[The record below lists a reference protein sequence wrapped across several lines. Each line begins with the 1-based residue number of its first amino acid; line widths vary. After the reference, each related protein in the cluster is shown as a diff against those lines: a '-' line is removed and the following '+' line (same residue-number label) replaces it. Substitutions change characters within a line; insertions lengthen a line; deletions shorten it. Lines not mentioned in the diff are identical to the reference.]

1 MKIEHEIVCTCDL
14 DKDTIVSY
22 AAIHNGLTLEMVDSY
37 ENYPPREEM
46 ANYLLKLNIGYDF
59 KKQKAYDWHKL
70 ARKKAKE
77 IEKYYLATIISKQV
91 GDITKVVE
99 LPKADL
105 WTYSFPCADISN
117 AGLQKGFSKDSGTRS
132 GTLWEVERLLNVA
145 KAKGDLP
152 RCLLME
158 NVKALVQKS
167 FMPEFSKW
175 LQVLNELGY
184 KTYWQV
190 LNAKD
195 YGVPQNRERV
205 FAVSFL
211 NGQAFE
217 FPAAMPL
224 QLRLK
229 HVLEQNVDEKYYLS
243 DDVVQSL
250 NNHLQRNKEKGNGF
264 GWKPTDG
271 NCVANTVKTE
281 RGGYVPM
288 TVEKPTYRIRKL
300 TPKEC
305 IRLMDFDDSDYG
317 KIKAIGMSD
326 SQIYKQCGNSIVVAC
341 LEGIFRKMFI
351 DTEVGNEQ
359 LSLF

>member
-1 MKIEHEIVCTCDL
+1 MIKVNELFSGIGAQAKALERLGVSHEIVATSDL
-14 DKDTIVSY
+14 DKDAIVSY

-37 ENYPPREEM
+37 TDYPPREEM
-46 ANYLLKLNIGYDF
+46 ADYLLKINIGYDF
-59 KKQKAYDWHKL
+59 KNQKAYDWHKL

-77 IEKYYLATIISKQV
+77 IEKYYLAAIISKQV

-105 WTYSFPCADISN
+105 WTYSFPCTDISI

-132 GTLWEVERLLNVA
+132 GTLWEVERLLNAA
-145 KAKGDLP
+145 KEKAELP

-158 NVKALVQKS
+158 NVKALTQKK
-167 FMPEFSKW
+167 FMPEFSSW
-175 LQVLNELGY
+175 LRTLEEFGY

-217 FPAAMPL
+217 FPTAMPL

-229 HVLEQNVDEKYYLS
+229 DVLEKNVDEKYYLS
-243 DDVVQSL
+243 DEVCASL
-250 NNHLQRNKEKGNGF
+250 NAHLQRNKEKGNGF

-281 RGGYVPM
+281 GGYRPDTNFV
-288 TVEKPTYRIRKL
+288 
-300 TPKEC
+300 
-305 IRLMDFDDSDYG
+305 FD
-317 KIKAIGMSD
+317 K
-326 SQIYKQCGNSIVVAC
+326 
-341 LEGIFRKMFI
+341 
-351 DTEVGNEQ
+351 
-359 LSLF
+359 